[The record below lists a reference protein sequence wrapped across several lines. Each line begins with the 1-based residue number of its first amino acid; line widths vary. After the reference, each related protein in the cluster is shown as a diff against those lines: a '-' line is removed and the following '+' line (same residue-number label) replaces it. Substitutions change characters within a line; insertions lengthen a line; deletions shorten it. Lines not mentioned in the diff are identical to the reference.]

1 MWYTA
6 RKSKRKG
13 SLMEDVLA
21 KFALYVN
28 ILVGVLALFAT
39 IEIFYI
45 ASTLNKILAAVKS
58 ADARRRKEFEAMSAP
73 DGE

>member
-1 MWYTA
+1 
-6 RKSKRKG
+6 
-13 SLMEDVLA
+13 MEDVLA

-45 ASTLNKILAAVKS
+45 ASTLNKILAAIKAS
-58 ADARRRKEFEAMSAP
+58 DARRRAEFNAMTQGGQDA
-73 DGE
+73 